1 MIKDRPVNTAE
12 RDKIVLDDENGV
24 GDAVW
29 WLRPDEEIGRAM
41 VACAT
46 KYAAAQESR
55 REQTRRYVQLFKG
68 QVLSGSV
75 YDSAGARSAL
85 EDAHPSW
92 NGLQEVV
99 NTAGSMV
106 VRNRVRVAVQ
116 TSGADWTLQEKAKQA
131 ELFIAGVFAG
141 NKLYERIDPL
151 TWQDGAVPGL
161 GATLVDDDGVRVI
174 LERIIPDELVFSDIE
189 AIYGNPRQLFRVK
202 WMSRW
207 AASRLPCVKGD
218 PAKLEAIRTCQS
230 FNLPLANVS
239 DVHIPLIPVWTAW
252 FLPSAPDANDGRR
265 VIGIPGGGPGCTLGV
280 RPWTLARFP
289 ISFFRVE
296 YAPAGLWGI
305 GMAERLAGLQYR
317 LNELN
322 YLIEEAARL
331 GSVGKWLVESGSNV
345 NPDDFTDEQGGII
358 GYTKTAPDWKTINGI
373 PADLLNERNATREQ
387 MHRTYGLS
395 EWAVTGTQPDNIE
408 SGEGLRQLR
417 DQDQGRAVQPGQHW
431 EDAHVDLAECVV
443 LVGGDLHKRN
453 PKLAVTAAD
462 PMGSGLTTINFSEIA
477 DLFADPN
484 QWVVRPYPTAILP
497 NTPTARFEKLHEWRK
512 AGMIDET
519 EFAALSEMPDTDQE
533 ASLLVAGLKAVR
545 HQITQIVRKGEE
557 GYEPPDEAMPLQ
569 LAVKLS
575 QATYLRGLQS
585 GMPEDRLALLRAW
598 RDDAMA
604 LMAGPAAP
612 GTTSDVAQLAG
623 GAGTPP
629 APAPMPGAPLLGL
642 PPGVPT
648 LAGPDT
654 NAGLAPPTGLDVGL
668 PPGLPE
674 PMPGAPL

>member
-1 MIKDRPVNTAE
+1 MIKDRPVSDAQRE
-12 RDKIVLDDENGV
+12 KIVLDGEDSI

-29 WLRPDEEIGRAM
+29 WLRPDDEIGRAA
-41 VACAT
+41 VACAM

-75 YDSAGARSAL
+75 YDSAGARTAL
-85 EDAHPSW
+85 EDVHPSW

-106 VRNRVRVAVQ
+106 VRNRVRTAVQ
-116 TSGADWTLQEKAKQA
+116 TSGADWTLQEQAKQA
-131 ELFIAGVFAG
+131 ELFIAGVKAG
-141 NKLYERIDPL
+141 NKLYEQIDPL

-161 GATLVDDDGVRVI
+161 GATLVDDDGERVI
-174 LERIIPDELVFSDIE
+174 LERIIPDELVFSDVE

-207 AASRLPCVKGD
+207 EAARRYGD
-218 PAKLEAIRTCQS
+218 TPDKLEAIRTCQS
-230 FNLPLANVS
+230 FNLPLANVA
-239 DVHIPLIPVWTAW
+239 DVHIPLIPIWTAW
-252 FLPSAPDANDGRR
+252 FLPSKRGAGDGKR
-265 VIGIPGGGPGCTLGV
+265 VVGIPGGGPGCTLSV
-280 RPWTLARFP
+280 RPWKLLRFP
-289 ISFFRVE
+289 IAFFRVE

-322 YLIEEAARL
+322 YLIEEAARV
-331 GSVGKWLVESGSNV
+331 GSLGKWLVESGSNV
-345 NPDDFTDEQGGII
+345 NPDDFTDEHGGII
-358 GYTKTAPDWKTINGI
+358 GFTKTPPEWKTINGI
-373 PADLLNERNATREQ
+373 PSDLLNERNATREQ

-395 EWAVTGTQPDNIE
+395 EWAVSGVQPDNIE

-431 EDAHVDLAECVV
+431 EAYHVDLDECVV
-443 LVGGDLHKRN
+443 LVAGDMHERGIKI
-453 PKLAVTAAD
+453 KVSVAD
-462 PMGSGLTTINFSEIA
+462 PMGDGLTTVDFA
-477 DLFADPN
+477 DVAELFKDPN

-533 ASLLVAGLKAVR
+533 SSLLVAGLKSVR
-545 HQITQIVRKGEE
+545 HAIVRIVRKGEQ

-569 LAVKLS
+569 LAAKLS
-575 QATYLRGLQS
+575 QATYLKGLRT
-585 GMPEDRLALLRAW
+585 GMPEDRLALLKAW
-598 RDDAMA
+598 RDDALA
-604 LMAGPAAP
+604 LLAGPAAP
-612 GTTSDVAQLAG
+612 GSPTDVAQLAG
-623 GAGTPP
+623 GAGKPP
-629 APAPMPGAPLLGL
+629 APAPAAGAAPGAL
-642 PPGVPT
+642 PPLG
-648 LAGPDT
+648 
-654 NAGLAPPTGLDVGL
+654 PPTGLDAGV
-668 PPGLPE
+668 PPTAGAA
-674 PMPGAPL
+674 PMPMGPV